1 MWMFASIRAQRSR
14 RAKGGLEDRVGNS
27 IVTGGDS
34 SGNYNGDQNPR
45 HRVGKTPSSPL
56 RMTQSILP
64 PDKFSVI

>member
-1 MWMFASIRAQRSR
+1 MFASIRAQRSR

-45 HRVGKTPSSPL
+45 HLAGW
-56 RMTQSILP
+56 QNAIAII
-64 PDKFSVI
+64 PDDAVDVFP